1 MWSLGRVISNPEVT
15 KVYISSFWDQPLQD
29 SFFENVF
36 KDDHNNLLAD
46 ITRLPANNLL
56 RKINDLIRRAKECKA
71 HALLI
76 SYLRNNAR
84 GWNSMEKQLK
94 LIQQMPEVFERVRDN
109 NHLPKSDLPSIDR
122 FTEVVSK
129 MTFSQLPKQDYRK
142 LEALDKVLT
151 KDIPEIMTKLLQ
163 YQEKITHEM
172 EVDNNLLS
180 TLQCI
185 FDVGFLFEIIA
196 I

>member
-29 SFFENVF
+29 NFFENVF
-36 KDDHNNLLAD
+36 KDDHNSLLAD

-84 GWNSMEKQLK
+84 GWNSMEKQLT
-94 LIQQMPEVFERVRDN
+94 LIQQMPEVFERVRDSN
-109 NHLPKSDLPSIDR
+109 QLPKSDLPSLDR

-129 MTFSQLPKQDYRK
+129 MTFSQLPKQDNRK

-151 KDIPEIMTKLLQ
+151 KDIPEIMAKLLE
-163 YQEKITHEM
+163 YQEKVMHGV
-172 EVDNNLLS
+172 EVDNDNVLS
-180 TLQCI
+180 IL
-185 FDVGFLFEIIA
+185 
-196 I
+196 